1 MAEKSCLSKSVKNVY
16 FRNWLLVL
24 AAGLLAAAVGFCA
37 IYLKKEDNV
46 MANYTEK
53 IIMQTFEEMLEEF
66 PFGKITVSA
75 LVSRCEISSNTFYYH
90 FKDIFD
96 LLESWAL
103 QRFESYQKDVASIDG
118 WDRLKFL
125 LHNIQNKSKTTR
137 HIFNSVSREW
147 MERFVF
153 TTVEDMFYEYIKN
166 HSTEATISDK
176 EIKKISAFYCY
187 AMTGYILKFIWSD
200 MKSDIDTEVDEIKP
214 IFDDVL
220 EFVQRKISLGES

>member
-1 MAEKSCLSKSVKNVY
+1 
-16 FRNWLLVL
+16 
-24 AAGLLAAAVGFCA
+24 
-37 IYLKKEDNV
+37 
-46 MANYTEK
+46 MANYTKK

-187 AMTGYILKFIWSD
+187 AMTDYILKFIWSD
-200 MKSDIDTEVDEIKP
+200 MKSDVDTEVDEIKP

>member
-1 MAEKSCLSKSVKNVY
+1 
-16 FRNWLLVL
+16 
-24 AAGLLAAAVGFCA
+24 
-37 IYLKKEDNV
+37 

-118 WDRLKFL
+118 WDLSL
-125 LHNIQNKSKTTR
+125 I
-137 HIFNSVSREW
+137 HI
-147 MERFVF
+147 
-153 TTVEDMFYEYIKN
+153 
-166 HSTEATISDK
+166 
-176 EIKKISAFYCY
+176 
-187 AMTGYILKFIWSD
+187 
-200 MKSDIDTEVDEIKP
+200 
-214 IFDDVL
+214 
-220 EFVQRKISLGES
+220 